1 MLCTREILHRP
12 WCVGEMT
19 TARLHNID
27 TILVMFPDFEE
38 PSRTFIDNYACVE
51 GVKSLAPFGISLQ
64 MTQETLWWL
73 GTRPWIVLPRSINS
87 GGVDAVVEKLVGR
100 KKGRKEMATVPSV
113 LSIINSYGH
122 DENEENEVCH
132 WRPRET
138 VSHLVSEP
146 RGWSAPAAVTV
157 VSIVD
162 HTNQESVCAALLVRE
177 LLKRFFPLT
186 GPGHVLGPDENLPA
200 SATLLLVMSSNGC
213 FQRPSFVRQL
223 FQAASRGIGAI
234 PVIVDDSFQF
244 PSDALYQEL
253 RALAVHI
260 LSATETER
268 DAGEL
273 ITLIKKLFEE
283 IGIHV
288 RPQDSQAVLEVG
300 DVMLAQHVREMT
312 VGVSCA
318 KWSPCQSHWNY
329 SKRLLNKKIRFL
341 FRTHVRQNCVL
352 SRRCVPPRHT
362 ESPTKN
368 NQILMCDRLPDRS
381 HR

>member
-1 MLCTREILHRP
+1 
-12 WCVGEMT
+12 MT

-38 PSRTFIDNYACVE
+38 PSRTIIDNYACVE
-51 GVKSLAPFGISLQ
+51 GVQSLAPYGISLQ

-87 GGVDAVVEKLVGR
+87 CGVDAVVEKWSAE
-100 KKGRKEMATVPSV
+100 RKENRRWPPCHPCYRS
-113 LSIINSYGH
+113 SKHGH
-122 DENEENEVCH
+122 DENEKSEVCH
-132 WRPRET
+132 WRSRNT

-162 HTNQESVCAALLVRE
+162 HTNQESVCTALLVCE

-234 PVIVDDSFQF
+234 PVIVDASFQF
-244 PSDALYQEL
+244 PSDAFFQEL
-253 RALAVHI
+253 RALSVHI
-260 LSATETER
+260 LSATGMKR
-268 DAGEL
+268 DADEL
-273 ITLIKKLFEE
+273 ITLKKLFEE
-283 IGIHV
+283 IGIRVH
-288 RPQDSQAVLEVG
+288 RIRKQFSRSAC
-300 DVMLAQHVREMT
+300 VMLAQHVSRDDVGFVWEEVTQSRWNHSSQPVRERDAYRFRSEMCRT
-312 VGVSCA
+312 VYC
-318 KWSPCQSHWNY
+318 
-329 SKRLLNKKIRFL
+329 
-341 FRTHVRQNCVL
+341 
-352 SRRCVPPRHT
+352 
-362 ESPTKN
+362 N
-368 NQILMCDRLPDRS
+368 NTAP
-381 HR
+381 H